1 MKTKSIKQSVTI
13 NATPKEI
20 YETLMDSRKHSQ
32 FTGDKANISNKVG
45 GKFSAYGGYC
55 FGTNLELVPNKKIVQ
70 SWSSTDW
77 KEGHFSKVVFS
88 LRKTKTG
95 TKLSFTQSG
104 VPAQHYASIKQGWI
118 DFYWNPLKKK
128 FQQED

>member
-13 NATPKEI
+13 KATPKEI
-20 YETLMDSRKHSQ
+20 YEALMDSKKHSK
-32 FTGDKANISNKVG
+32 FTGDKASISNKVG

-77 KEGHFSKVVFS
+77 QKGHFSKATFS
-88 LRKTKTG
+88 LSKTKTG
-95 TKLSFTQSG
+95 TKLTFTQSG
-104 VPAQHYASIKQGWI
+104 VPAQHHSSIKQGWI
-118 DFYWNPLKKK
+118 DFYWNPLKKMFEK
-128 FQQED
+128 